1 LKKTE
6 NLPHS
11 WILEDDAQLKDL
23 LAALGKKFSLSES
36 GQASYRVTYLDT
48 FDWRI
53 WRKGDVLEYREFG
66 RQKKLLWRDI
76 DHAAMHVE
84 IPLDDCPAFIND
96 IPDWL
101 RPNTLMEITRPRAL
115 VEQARSRI
123 QVQDY
128 ELRDRDDKV
137 VSRIAIVDENIR
149 QNNNRTGEVLPRRL
163 QVDTLRGYEKSF
175 LRVVKIIHK
184 TGLRVYGKDP
194 LTRLLNIDERRPCD
208 YSNRL
213 RLQLRH
219 DQRTD
224 EAARQIMLQLIQIM
238 EVNEHGIRDDLD
250 TEFLSDYR
258 LAIQRAH
265 SLLKQ
270 LKQVI
275 PEDTRT
281 RFDHDL
287 VWINDETRRLFEL
300 NSWLLGFNGFRELL
314 DKDMRPHLDELLDW
328 LRSQRQKAQQ
338 DVIKLFENKSYKQFM
353 KRWRIY
359 LDCEV
364 PEHSVL
370 KHAEKPVLKVAGRQ
384 IWKTYQKLAGYRAV
398 NEREL
403 LQHDLR
409 SMDET
414 CTTLNDLLALSRA
427 LYVDAKVA
435 GLAASMQA
443 LHTALDDCVERQIQ
457 VRSLR
462 QYIKGMEAKG
472 LQHKKFGQAIAQL
485 LERIQDKES
494 ACLQELQSAYK
505 AIVHEDSHDTYKQLF
520 KKS

>member
-1 LKKTE
+1 MKTTE

-11 WILEDDAQLKDL
+11 WILEDDAQLRDL
-23 LAALGKKFSLSES
+23 LAALGKKFAVSET
-36 GQASYRVTYLDT
+36 GQLTQRVTYLDT

-66 RQKKLLWRDI
+66 RQKKLLWRSI

-84 IPLDDCPAFIND
+84 IPLDECPVFINE

-101 RPNTLMEITRPRAL
+101 QPKKLLKYTRPRAL
-115 VEQARSRI
+115 VEQALSRM
-123 QVQDY
+123 QSHSYDM
-128 ELRDRDDKV
+128 RDKDEKV
-137 VSRIAIVDENIR
+137 VCRMAVVKENIR
-149 QNNNRTGEVLPRRL
+149 LNNNRTGEALPVRL
-163 QVDTLRGYEKSF
+163 QMESIRGYEKDF
-175 LRVVKIIHK
+175 ARIIKVINK
-184 TGLRVYGKDP
+184 TGLQVYGKDP
-194 LTRLLNIDERRPCD
+194 LTRLLNLDERRPCD

-213 RLQLRH
+213 RLQLRP

-224 EAARQIMLQLIQIM
+224 EAARQIMLQLIQMM

-300 NSWLLGFNGFRELL
+300 NSWLLGFNDFRELL
-314 DKDMRPHLDELLDW
+314 DKNMRPHLDELLDW
-328 LRSQRQKAQQ
+328 LRSQRQTAQQ
-338 DVIKLFENKSYKQFM
+338 DVIKLFENKTYRQFM

-359 LDCEV
+359 LECEV

-370 KHAEKPVLKVAGRQ
+370 KHAEKPVLKIAGRQ

-398 NEREL
+398 NEQEL
-403 LQHDLR
+403 LQHDLPG
-409 SMDET
+409 MDEV

-427 LYVDAKVA
+427 LYTDAKVA
-435 GLAASMQA
+435 RLSASMQA
-443 LHTALDDCVERQIQ
+443 LHAALDNCVERQIQ

-462 QYIKGMEAKG
+462 QFIKGMKAKG
-472 LQHKKFGQAIAQL
+472 LQHKKFGQALEQL
-485 LERIQDKES
+485 LERIQEKES
-494 ACLQELQSAYK
+494 ACLKELQSSYT
-505 AIVHEDSHDTYKQLF
+505 AIVQDDMHDTYQQLF
-520 KKS
+520 KNS